1 MFKNV
6 VYKIIKATTKHF
18 FYNLALYYTTIK
30 INWLAS
36 SFSFFDDLGGLFIF
50 YKKNWNLWKNWK
62 FENLTKKLLYN
73 VI

>member
-1 MFKNV
+1 MLKNV

-50 YKKNWNLWKNWK
+50 YKN
-62 FENLTKKLLYN
+62 
-73 VI
+73 I